1 MYDNEFEMQ
10 ENKIKSQDKIQTQ
23 NGRIESP
30 YCGKP
35 CNLLFS
41 HEMLNPSLV
50 KSVPL
55 IFRHYNH
62 CYGPVNAIIMTINS
76 YKSKSLN
83 TG

>member
-1 MYDNEFEMQ
+1 MYDNEFEIE
-10 ENKIKSQDKIQTQ
+10 ENEIKSKYKIQPQ

-30 YCGKP
+30 NCGKP

-55 IFRHYNH
+55 IF
-62 CYGPVNAIIMTINS
+62 
-76 YKSKSLN
+76 
-83 TG
+83 

>member
-55 IFRHYNH
+55 IF
-62 CYGPVNAIIMTINS
+62 
-76 YKSKSLN
+76 
-83 TG
+83 